1 MTSCCCCPTE
11 ERGEQSEVLMDLELL
26 RFNYRTVM
34 MSPLVHT
41 SKDRR
46 FLIIPVEVRISVASL
61 ASD

>member
-1 MTSCCCCPTE
+1 
-11 ERGEQSEVLMDLELL
+11 MDLELL